1 MPNPFIKAWKYVV
14 AQCNTAIDEHAD
26 PKVQI
31 QQAIIDAQRAHQA
44 LIQRAA
50 PIVAARR
57 QLEMRLNHQLVDI
70 EKLQAAIREA
80 VRLADTAADA
90 GDPTTAAKL
99 NNTAHTLA
107 VELVTAEQNMEGL
120 KGLHDQAL
128 AAAAHASNAVARNAM
143 VLQEMLAERARLF
156 TQLEQAKMQ
165 EQVSASLRSMG
176 ELAAPASTPSL
187 AEIRDRIAQ
196 RYATAL
202 GAAELSQIQRHA
214 AASAELTDTG
224 WAGRLRLEQIR
235 ASVRGHSLPV
245 AEQT

>member
-14 AQCNTAIDEHAD
+14 AQCNTAIDEHLD

-44 LIQRAA
+44 LILRAA

-70 EKLQAAIREA
+70 EKLQADIRQA
-80 VRLADTAADA
+80 VRFADTAADA
-90 GDPTTAAKL
+90 GDIVTAAEF
-99 NNTAHTLA
+99 NNTAHALA
-107 VELVTAEQNMEGL
+107 VELVTAEQNMEDL
-120 KGLHDQAL
+120 KGLHDEAL
-128 AAAAHASNAVARNAM
+128 SAAADASKAVERNAM
-143 VLQEMLAERARLF
+143 VLQQKLHQRARLL

-176 ELAAPASTPSL
+176 ELAAPADTPSL
-187 AEIRDRIAQ
+187 AEIRDRIEQ

-202 GAAELSQIQRHA
+202 GAAELSQIQRHTA
-214 AASAELTDTG
+214 AITDPTETG

-235 ASVRGHSLPV
+235 ASVRGHSLPA